1 MNTVDHDWVQEAR
14 PRLDAVGSSATG
26 DPALRVL
33 ELDSPRPDEA
43 PLRLHKAFC
52 VIGGLSE
59 SARHALAATVD
70 GIRTSNAN
78 IGLAGTVESFGRR
91 VPIHTLRVSDRT
103 PGTALVPA
111 AAIFGRTSART
122 AEAALLA
129 EVIETIGQAVLLSG
143 AELRGADAAAT
154 AVTNRLRGLSPEH
167 ADKLGT
173 SIEIHDGDKAEDRA
187 ALAALGEIAPDPM
200 AVRRI
205 EEALDLLR
213 SDNVRTRLQAACS
226 QAAASKAQL
235 LPSDARDVAMLAD
248 LAVAEAQGCLAEYD
262 MTPGSPAESLTAQL
276 AQISVDAAAFNA
288 PSIAERII
296 SESAELES
304 IRARLVRSIAAA
316 NPFPEVAFLSD
327 ERRRID
333 EQRLHIQRRLRSQQ
347 QLLAIAREQWGRIGL
362 GEVDLR
368 STIDLSDDADRPPP
382 ILVEDPLNGLPARLS
397 GAILSTLLRHS
408 SQTQVLCVSD
418 QIDLKQWCASVG
430 DRADW
435 VPATGWFAGRHELA
449 ATAD

>member
-1 MNTVDHDWVQEAR
+1 VSTAAHDRVQEAR
-14 PRLDAVGSSATG
+14 RRLDAVRGAERG
-26 DPALRVL
+26 DPSLRVL
-33 ELDSPRPDEA
+33 ELESPRPDEA
-43 PLRLHKAFC
+43 SLRLHNAFC
-52 VIGGLSE
+52 VISGLSE

-70 GIRTSNAN
+70 AIRTGNAN

-91 VPIHTLRVSDRT
+91 VPIHTTRAGART
-103 PGTALVPA
+103 PGTSLVPA

-129 EVIETIGQAVLLSG
+129 EVIETIDRAVLLSG

-154 AVTNRLRGLSPEH
+154 AVTDRLRGLSPEH
-167 ADKLGT
+167 ADKPGT
-173 SIEIHDGDKAEDRA
+173 SIDIYAGDKAEDEA
-187 ALAALGEIAPDPM
+187 ALAALDEIAPDPIAM
-200 AVRRI
+200 QRI
-205 EEALDLLR
+205 EEGLDLLR
-213 SDNVRTRLQAACS
+213 SDNERTRLQAACS

-235 LPSDARDVAMLAD
+235 LLSDARDVAMLAD
-248 LAVAEAQGCLAEYD
+248 LAVAETQGCLAEYD
-262 MTPGSPAESLTAQL
+262 MTPGSPAKSLTAQL
-276 AQISVDAAAFNA
+276 AQISVDAASFNA
-288 PSIAERII
+288 SSIAERVI

-316 NPFPEVAFLSD
+316 NPSPAVAVLRD

-347 QLLAIAREQWGRIGL
+347 QLLAVAREQWGRIGL
-362 GEVDLR
+362 GEIDLR
-368 STIDLSDDADRPPP
+368 STIDLRDDADRPLP
-382 ILVEDPLNGLPARLS
+382 ILVEDPLNDLPARLS

-418 QIDLKQWCASVG
+418 QIELKQWCASVG

-435 VPATGWFAGRHELA
+435 VPATGWFAGRHELVR
-449 ATAD
+449 TTD